1 MEAGEEILIT
11 INGQTASKRTR
22 TNVRKSG
29 PRFVFHKE
37 ENKRILVSSIGR
49 GFNGWLPA
57 REIKIH
63 RLRTN
68 ETASN

>member
-1 MEAGEEILIT
+1 MVDGEEILIT

-29 PRFVFHKE
+29 PRFVFRKE
-37 ENKRILVSSIGR
+37 QDSKVLVSSVGR
-49 GFNGWLPA
+49 GFNGWLPI

-63 RLRTN
+63 RLKT
-68 ETASN
+68 EGKADE